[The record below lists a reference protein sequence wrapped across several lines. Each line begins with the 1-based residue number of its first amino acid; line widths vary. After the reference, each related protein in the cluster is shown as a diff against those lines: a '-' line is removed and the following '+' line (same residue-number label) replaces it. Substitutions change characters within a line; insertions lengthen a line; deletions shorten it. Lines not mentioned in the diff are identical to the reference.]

1 MVYTNWVIL
10 KEIKMMRYFKL
21 REHDT
26 LKLTYLRDL
35 EKWLTAL
42 HGENDS
48 EKQNTGKE
56 IYLNVCFNNWN

>member
-1 MVYTNWVIL
+1 
-10 KEIKMMRYFKL
+10 MMRYFKL
-21 REHDT
+21 REQDI

-56 IYLNVCFNNWN
+56 IYLNVCFNNCN